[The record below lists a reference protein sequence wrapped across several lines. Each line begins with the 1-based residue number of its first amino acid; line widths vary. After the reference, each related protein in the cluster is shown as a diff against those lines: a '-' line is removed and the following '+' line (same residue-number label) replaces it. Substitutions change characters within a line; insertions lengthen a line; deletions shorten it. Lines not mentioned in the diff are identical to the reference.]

1 MRYSLITWRNGVTE
15 EALASGRWD
24 AMFAAVV
31 LVEAGDIRDA
41 VEELERGDLVFLQT
55 SWNVRLLA
63 LLAAE
68 YCGERGRPLISAIHT
83 SSHSTPEAASRPLQR
98 GWLARTIAASS
109 RIVCVSEAV
118 AESLA
123 ELVEVAGAAVTVIP
137 NASRFRATGE
147 TRGIGPRRIVSY
159 IGRPTPAKGIAD
171 FVALAKMLSDTDLR
185 FRCNTVDSDTGDQ
198 LQPLPSN
205 FELCYGLSDSEM
217 EAFFAETNVVV
228 ATYRHSEGLPLA
240 VVEALSLG
248 IPAIGY
254 DSPGLGQLLR
264 DHGQFMTEIG
274 DIEALAA
281 VLRAWD
287 SGRFE
292 FPLPA
297 GPPSRGWR
305 AAVDQY
311 LAVFAEVAETA

>member
-1 MRYSLITWRNGVTE
+1 MRYSLITWRNSVTE

-24 AMFAAVV
+24 AIFVAVV

-63 LLAAE
+63 LFTAE
-68 YCGERGRPLISAIHT
+68 YCGGRAKPLVTAIHT
-83 SSHSTPEAASRPLQR
+83 SSHSKPEAASRPLQH
-98 GWLARTIAASS
+98 GWLAKTIAASS
-109 RIVCVSEAV
+109 RVVCVSEAV

-123 ELVEVAGAAVTVIP
+123 ELAEVAGAAVTVIP
-137 NASRFRATGE
+137 NASRFRASGE
-147 TRGIGPRRIVSY
+147 RGVGPRRIVSY
-159 IGRPTPAKGIAD
+159 IGRPTAAKGIAD

-205 FELCYGLSDSEM
+205 FELCYGLSDDEM

-240 VVEALSLG
+240 IVEALSLG
-248 IPAIGY
+248 IPVIGY

-274 DIEALAA
+274 DIAALAVA
-281 VLRAWD
+281 LRAWD
-287 SGRFE
+287 SGCFE

-297 GPPSRGWR
+297 GPPSQGWR
-305 AAVDQY
+305 TAVDQY